1 MLTKAT
7 HTDLHALLQEMENH
21 SWCLADLT
29 EKGRSMPLT
38 DPHTIVPT
46 AHEPWGLIAG
56 QDLGAAYVVLLIV
69 DHGMILEIGTLDRTL
84 YSDPWARLTAA
95 RQGEPLLDGGTAGR
109 DRPRRS
115 LARSARRVLCFGQG
129 VPLPRSSR
137 SVYHC
142 LVVICG
148 FFFNTHYHGC
158 SPSLIISPGPVRGE
172 IGRDNVSGTDSGT
185 LVEKSRFRF
194 LTHFGR
200 ITIVRQWVTRS
211 AGSPGNWVC
220 RVRPRDAT
228 FGVRPRIVNAA

>member
-7 HTDLHALLQEMENH
+7 HTDLHALLQKKFEH
-21 SWCLADLT
+21 HGWCLADLT

-84 YSDPWARLTAA
+84 YSDPWARLAA
-95 RQGEPLLDGGTAGR
+95 AGQGEPLLDVGTGPTTPEPVGIGA
-109 DRPRRS
+109 
-115 LARSARRVLCFGQG
+115 
-129 VPLPRSSR
+129 SR
-137 SVYHC
+137 SMLQPGSASAEVIEARPQS

-158 SPSLIISPGPVRGE
+158 SPSLIISPGLLRGE
-172 IGRDNVSGTDSGT
+172 RDIPGQVSCRSGWIVSAIVSDQDFAVAGRVFRYTRRQPMGTESARAGEPLDVI
-185 LVEKSRFRF
+185 LV
-194 LTHFGR
+194 
-200 ITIVRQWVTRS
+200 
-211 AGSPGNWVC
+211 
-220 RVRPRDAT
+220 
-228 FGVRPRIVNAA
+228 AAE